1 MRWFIQIL
9 LSCSLMVSGNAVLS
23 DEQKPSGDAEVEKVI
38 LAGGLAEL
46 GEKEKDPLALA
57 SAAKIYIGLGS
68 HVLEKGQTGKDGK
81 RIDPYA
87 LLDTA
92 RDFANKDEHVLAVI
106 DQVEDSSGGGGSKQI
121 YCPYPLSA
129 YYEWYCSYGNCW
141 YRWVCY

>member
-57 SAAKIYIGLGS
+57 SAAKIYLGLDS

-81 RIDPYA
+81 RIDPNA

-92 RDFANKDEHVLAVI
+92 RKFANKDEHVLAVI
-106 DQVEDSSGGGGSKQI
+106 DQVEGSSGGSKAI
-121 YCPYPLSA
+121 YCPLPLDP
-129 YYEWYCSYGNCW
+129 YYEWYCSYGYCW